1 MRQPT
6 FHLVADT
13 ESIHVCKFDG
23 SRVQTELI
31 AWEAMGVGKAVG
43 DALRRMG
50 YTGKPLVLCISTS
63 RCFAIQLKPEDVPD
77 RDYRSLCFAIESSL
91 PLDAENM
98 VADFEINNNGIL
110 AVAAELEFLRRLLL
124 ELRSQRVS
132 VHSITPLTLLAV
144 DQYLAD
150 KSERPSVI
158 LCQLGNRLEII
169 RCQNNSIQG
178 WQSCDPDIKSLRR
191 TLMMGMLDNNR
202 NATVSCFGLD
212 ASLVNQVVA
221 DTDWTVSSDPNWDL
235 TSSAM
240 RRADSVVASAVRP
253 RLDLKRGELA
263 VDNVGSK
270 ANYIQAAWLASFML
284 LIALNVGF
292 WIRGS
297 QYVAA
302 ANEQKTIQANI
313 FEDLLPGQKAPVGIL
328 SRLESELLARQ
339 EQARKE
345 LDLRQSRTL
354 LNALHELLVAL

>member
-1 MRQPT
+1 
-6 FHLVADT
+6 
-13 ESIHVCKFDG
+13 
-23 SRVQTELI
+23 
-31 AWEAMGVGKAVG
+31 
-43 DALRRMG
+43 
-50 YTGKPLVLCISTS
+50 
-63 RCFAIQLKPEDVPD
+63 
-77 RDYRSLCFAIESSL
+77 
-91 PLDAENM
+91 
-98 VADFEINNNGIL
+98 
-110 AVAAELEFLRRLLL
+110 
-124 ELRSQRVS
+124 
-132 VHSITPLTLLAV
+132 
-144 DQYLAD
+144 
-150 KSERPSVI
+150 
-158 LCQLGNRLEII
+158 
-169 RCQNNSIQG
+169 
-178 WQSCDPDIKSLRR
+178 
-191 TLMMGMLDNNR
+191 MMGMLDNNR

-240 RRADSVVASAVRP
+240 RRANSVVAGAVRP

-302 ANEQKTIQANI
+302 ASEQKTIQANI
-313 FEDLLPGQKAPVGIL
+313 FEDLLPGQNAPVGIL

-354 LNALHELLVAL
+354 LNALHDLLVALPGELPFQIELIALERAEVRVQGFVKSTEDLEQLMVALRNRGFEVKTPTSNNSESGFVDFTLLAEWRPSGGAE